1 MQWYNQFSNR
11 ILFTISMKTLIGTR
25 IFVVMNEMRRFVKR
39 RTSCRLI
46 GLYKIETDR
55 WYQICA
61 AFLKWNNETAA
72 WVTTRIISDIHTQ
85 FKILIYER
93 TQYFATYSVWYNMT
107 KRLCWVRSC
116 NERVAYQ
123 LKNNTLLHIQSSV
136 LNSFLFV
143 SM

>member
-1 MQWYNQFSNR
+1 
-11 ILFTISMKTLIGTR
+11 MKTLIGIR

-61 AFLKWNNETAA
+61 AFLKRNNETAA

-116 NERVAYQ
+116 AMSVSRTNWKIIHFFIYKA
-123 LKNNTLLHIQSSV
+123 QSWTHFYLS
-136 LNSFLFV
+136 LWKYIYLPICRL
-143 SM
+143 

>member
-1 MQWYNQFSNR
+1 
-11 ILFTISMKTLIGTR
+11 MKTLIGIR

-61 AFLKWNNETAA
+61 AFLKRNNETAA

>member
-1 MQWYNQFSNR
+1 MET
-11 ILFTISMKTLIGTR
+11 LFGIR

-61 AFLKWNNETAA
+61 AFLKRNNETTAA
-72 WVTTRIISDIHTQ
+72 WVTTRILSDIHSQ